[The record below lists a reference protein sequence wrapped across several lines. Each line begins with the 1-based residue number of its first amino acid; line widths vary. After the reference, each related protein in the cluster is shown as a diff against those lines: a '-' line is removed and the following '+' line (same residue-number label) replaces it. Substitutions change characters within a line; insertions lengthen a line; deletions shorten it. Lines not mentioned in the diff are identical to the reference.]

1 MVQCKKCKLFVSVTK
16 DDVRKCKGPCEG
28 VFHKKCIQ
36 NMKDF
41 LRNEVCDICSRH
53 EGNPKTTPPK
63 ITIDLQKA
71 TVETMLAELNN
82 KLAIIYETQK
92 KIDDLTDTVD
102 FYAEQFQ
109 KLTEFKDSMQ
119 KKITA
124 LENTNTFLK
133 KSNEALEERITLLEQ
148 KQVENNIEIAGV
160 EEVKN
165 ENTLQIVQNI
175 ADKLKLN
182 PDTIVE
188 TKRVGREIAG
198 EKRARPI
205 VVALCTK
212 AARENWIRQRK
223 VIVNNND
230 ILNNKNEKQEIAV
243 LVKQIPDSQDI
254 IFIGDTNINI
264 LNSNTSVEKYKDEL
278 CAMGMQCLINEC
290 TREEIVSGRLV
301 TSCIDHVWVRSRRSV
316 EAHMLTCKLSDHYMG
331 K

>member
-1 MVQCKKCKLFVSVTK
+1 
-16 DDVRKCKGPCEG
+16 
-28 VFHKKCIQ
+28 
-36 NMKDF
+36 
-41 LRNEVCDICSRH
+41 
-53 EGNPKTTPPK
+53 
-63 ITIDLQKA
+63 
-71 TVETMLAELNN
+71 MLAELNN

-223 VIVNNND
+223 V
-230 ILNNKNEKQEIAV
+230 NNKNEKCIYINENLTKTMRQVFWNAKTMLKDNYKYIWIQNQRI
-243 LVKQIPDSQDI
+243 LVKKDDNAKIR
-254 IFIGDTNINI
+254 NIR
-264 LNSNTSVEKYKDEL
+264 SEADVQKL
-278 CAMGMQCLINEC
+278 CHEVM
-290 TREEIVSGRLV
+290 
-301 TSCIDHVWVRSRRSV
+301 
-316 EAHMLTCKLSDHYMG
+316 EADKQ
-331 K
+331 